1 LSEPVGG
8 GNSSTGSN
16 KASEKSWV
24 MPLRAQLKL
33 LIVDDTSTSRA
44 LLRSGLDELGLTNLA
59 FAVDGADAIKHINAN
74 PPNLIISDLNMPNLD
89 GLGLLKAI
97 RSYPPTS
104 KVGFIMLTGNSD
116 KAAFAKAT
124 QLGVNNYL
132 MKPFTTASLKAS
144 IEAVV
149 GRLQ

>member
-1 LSEPVGG
+1 
-8 GNSSTGSN
+8 
-16 KASEKSWV
+16 
-24 MPLRAQLKL
+24 
-33 LIVDDTSTSRA
+33 
-44 LLRSGLDELGLTNLA
+44 
-59 FAVDGADAIKHINAN
+59 
-74 PPNLIISDLNMPNLD
+74 
-89 GLGLLKAI
+89 
-97 RSYPPTS
+97 
-104 KVGFIMLTGNSD
+104 MLTGNSD

>member
-1 LSEPVGG
+1 
-8 GNSSTGSN
+8 
-16 KASEKSWV
+16 

-97 RSYPPTS
+97 RSYPPTA
-104 KVGFIMLTGNSD
+104 KVAFIMLTGNSD

>member
-1 LSEPVGG
+1 
-8 GNSSTGSN
+8 
-16 KASEKSWV
+16 
-24 MPLRAQLKL
+24 MPIRAQLKL

-89 GLGLLKAI
+89 GLGLLQAI
-97 RSYPPTS
+97 RSYPPTA
-104 KVGFIMLTGNSD
+104 KVAFIMLTGNSD

-124 QLGVNNYL
+124 
-132 MKPFTTASLKAS
+132 
-144 IEAVV
+144 
-149 GRLQ
+149 